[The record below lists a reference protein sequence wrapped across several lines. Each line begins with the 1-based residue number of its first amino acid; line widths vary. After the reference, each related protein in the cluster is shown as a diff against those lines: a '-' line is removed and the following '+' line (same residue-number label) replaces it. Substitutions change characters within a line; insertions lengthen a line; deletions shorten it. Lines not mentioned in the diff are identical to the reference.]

1 MEFQTKASIRCGGKL
16 IALDKPMAMG
26 ILNITPDSFYDGGH
40 FNEEEKALVQT
51 EKMLSAGAKIIDI
64 GAASSKPGSALIDP
78 EEECQRLLPILE
90 KLLQRFPAALFSI
103 DTYNSATAKAAIE
116 MGAHIINDISAGNID
131 SKMMAVVGHYK
142 VPYIM
147 MHMQGTP
154 LNMQVNPQYNNIVEE
169 IKLYFQHKIEQA
181 YAAGITDLI
190 LDPGFGFGKK
200 LEDNYEILR
209 YFETLQTLG
218 LPLLAG
224 LSRKSMIYKTLNISA
239 DQALNGTT
247 ALNSIVLLK
256 GAKILR
262 VHDVEAAV
270 ECIQLHESLN

>member
-16 IALDKPMAMG
+16 IALDKPLAMG

-40 FNEEEKALVQT
+40 FNEEVKALSQT
-51 EKMLSAGAKIIDI
+51 EKMLSAGAKIIDV

-131 SKMMAVVGHYK
+131 SEMMAVVGHYK

-224 LSRKSMIYKTLNISA
+224 LSRKSMIYKTLNITA

-247 ALNSIVLLK
+247 ALNSIALLK